1 MVVPINSPQFADA
14 WRTVSESLLAYL
26 QNGGLNSV
34 STTSFMNN
42 GVQLTSSEMQQ
53 PASSE
58 IRQPIADIKQS
69 KAISDERYAT
79 CPIRQ
84 ADGSYIFKNL
94 KAEKQDESTY
104 KIIRYTD
111 GTCEYELCNLTGEA
125 RQIFKDNKE
134 TRMPSAVGILI
145 GEIGKDNPI
154 CNQQNGKGIAE
165 GRSVKILE
173 PLTVEFKS

>member
-1 MVVPINSPQFADA
+1 MIVSINSPQFADA

-26 QNGGLNSV
+26 QSGGLNNV
-34 STTSFMNN
+34 PTGPIVNN
-42 GVQLTSSEMQQ
+42 SSQ

-58 IRQPIADIKQS
+58 TRHSKPSATQQPVVETRNVKT
-69 KAISDERYAT
+69 ISDERYAT
-79 CPIRQ
+79 CPVRQ

-134 TRMPSAVGILI
+134 ARMPSAVGVLI
-145 GEIGKDNPI
+145 GEIGEDNPI
-154 CNQQNGKGIAE
+154 CNQQKGKGIAE
-165 GRSVKILE
+165 GRSVRIVE